1 MTEDEMFGWHH
12 WLDGHEFEWTL
23 GDGDGQGGLVCC
35 DSWGPKESD
44 MTERLNWTE
53 LKGREG
59 KCKMYWSDCFSSDGH
74 HHRANVQFWGSR
86 GLLKLS
92 MWAVLTSVT
101 ARLLPS
107 RHPSILPSDMWGTRD
122 ASSSSCLLAR
132 QEGDGS
138 EIRRHRQ
145 ALAVLWK
152 HYINK

>member
-1 MTEDEMFGWHH
+1 MR
-12 WLDGHEFEWTL
+12 WLDGIT
-23 GDGDGQGGLVCC
+23 
-35 DSWGPKESD
+35 DSMDMSLSELREMVMDREAWCAAIHGVPKSRTWLSD
-44 MTERLNWTE
+44 WTE

-59 KCKMYWSDCFSSDGH
+59 KCKIYWSDCFSSDGRH

-107 RHPSILPSDMWGTRD
+107 RRLRILPSDMWGTRD
-122 ASSSSCLLAR
+122 TNSSSCLLAR
-132 QEGDGS
+132 QEGDGP

-152 HYINK
+152 HNINK